1 MLVPAHPQVAEG
13 ALVPVLDPGAT
24 DHLRADQA
32 GPVAA
37 ALAPEGLDADA
48 GHRGQ
53 DDPGR
58 HLDRADRPGIGQV
71 DGHKPVIVPGG
82 C

>member
-1 MLVPAHPQVAEG
+1 MLVPADPQVTEG
-13 ALVPVLDPGAT
+13 ALVPVLDPGAG
-24 DHLRADQA
+24 DHLRADEPGA
-32 GPVAA
+32 VAP
-37 ALAPEGLDADA
+37 ALSPEGLDADA

-58 HLDRADRPGIGQV
+58 HLHAADRPGIGQV
-71 DGHKPVIVPGG
+71 HAHNLNNVPGP